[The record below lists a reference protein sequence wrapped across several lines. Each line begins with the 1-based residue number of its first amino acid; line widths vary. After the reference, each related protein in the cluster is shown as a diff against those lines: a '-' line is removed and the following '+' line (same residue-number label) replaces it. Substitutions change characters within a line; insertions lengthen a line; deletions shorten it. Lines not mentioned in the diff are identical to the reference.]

1 MYDFIVTGGSG
12 FIGSHFIE
20 LILLKGYSVLNI
32 DKMTYVSSQNI
43 GFESHPHYSEWKMDI
58 VDITSL
64 PKCEYLVNFAAESFV
79 DNSIESSEVFFKSNV
94 EGVHRILEC
103 IRIKPK
109 FDRPLF
115 VQISTDEVYGD
126 TLNGKFSE
134 QDVLRPSNPYAA
146 TKAAAEQFLYA
157 YTRTYGIN
165 FIITRCSNN
174 YGIRQFPEKLIPK
187 TIISALSGK
196 KIPVHGDGSYV
207 RSWVSATDHCEAI
220 LGLIKAEEYN
230 QVFNICSGE
239 EYTNLEIIK
248 MVYDALKLEPNVQFV
263 ENRWGQDVR
272 YAISTIKIE
281 EAIQWKAKNRII
293 EDIASLIKY
302 YETSYEIGS

>member
-1 MYDFIVTGGSG
+1 MYDFIVTGGCG

-20 LILLKGYSVLNI
+20 LLLSKGYTVLNI
-32 DKMTYVSSQNI
+32 DKMTYVSGHNI

-64 PKCEYLVNFAAESFV
+64 PICEYLVNFAAESFV

-109 FDRPLF
+109 FDRPTF
-115 VQISTDEVYGD
+115 IQISTDEVYGD
-126 TLNGKFSE
+126 SLDGKFTE
-134 QDVLRPSNPYAA
+134 LDVLTPSNPYSA

-157 YTRTYGIN
+157 YARTYGIKY
-165 FIITRCSNN
+165 IITRCSNN
-174 YGIRQFPEKLIPK
+174 YGTRQFPEKLIPK
-187 TIISALSGK
+187 TILCALGGK

-207 RSWVSATDHCEAI
+207 RSWVSVTDHCQAI
-220 LGLIKAEEYN
+220 LKLAKSEQRNEI
-230 QVFNICSGE
+230 FNICSGE
-239 EYTNLEIIK
+239 EYTNLEVIQ
-248 MVYDALKLEPNVQFV
+248 MVYQALNLEPNLVYV

-272 YAISTIKIE
+272 YSISTEKIE
-281 EAIQWKAKNRII
+281 EAISWTAKNQIS
-293 EDIASLIKY
+293 EDIDSLIKY
-302 YETSYEIGS
+302 YKTSHETST